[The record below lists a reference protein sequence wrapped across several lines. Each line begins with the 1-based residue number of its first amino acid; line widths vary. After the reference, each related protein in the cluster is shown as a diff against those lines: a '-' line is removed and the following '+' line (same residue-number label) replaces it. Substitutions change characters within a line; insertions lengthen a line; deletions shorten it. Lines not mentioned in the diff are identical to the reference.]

1 MSKILIKIGSV
12 DLTPYIKSYAVNYNV
27 HIKENG
33 TNARGDTTLSIK
45 SRKSKVSI
53 TCRPTSEAEMTIIL
67 AAINPCVVSVQH
79 WDTKTQTQ
87 LTKTMFVNS
96 PTSDFYTNR
105 NEVGLFNELSL
116 EFVEL

>member
-1 MSKILIKIGSV
+1 MSKILIKIGSA

-27 HIKENG
+27 LIKENG
-33 TNARGDTTLSIK
+33 TNARGDTTINLK
-45 SRKSKVSI
+45 SRKSKLNV
-53 TCRPTSEAEMTIIL
+53 TFRPTSEAEMAIIL
-67 AAINPCVVSVQH
+67 AAINPCVVNTEH

-96 PTSDFYTNR
+96 PTTDFYTNR
-105 NEVGLFNELSL
+105 YEVGLFNELSL